1 MVRRRDPSTWLTF
14 IACACAALFAL
25 PGCQQGN
32 EGDRCNAALDS
43 VGSDECNSGL
53 TCQQPASCVITV
65 CCPSAPPYSDPQCAC
80 FAHPGPGCPCYE
92 ADGGYDAG
100 LSVKEAGHE

>member
-1 MVRRRDPSTWLTF
+1 MLRRRDPSTWLTL
-14 IACACAALFAL
+14 IGWACAALFVIAL
-25 PGCQQGN
+25 PACEQGE
-32 EGDRCNAALDS
+32 EGDRCNPDLVDS
-43 VGSDECNSGL
+43 TECNSGL

-65 CCPSAPPYSDPQCAC
+65 CCPAAPPYSDPQCAC

-100 LSVKEAGHE
+100 LIVKEAGHE